1 MRRFRFRLAPL
12 LRLRSQLERSAKREL
27 ANAMAGVVTLDQRL
41 AAAAQGLKDCADQAA
56 RNGAVGQLA
65 RALEVGLQRHQ
76 WRLKVELQRA
86 QQKLDAVR
94 ADYVQKSR
102 DVRTLQNLRDERRE
116 EWRLAAQKAEQA
128 ELDELSRLARA
139 VGVVGD
145 NGIGIERTQGNEH
158 A

>member
-27 ANAMAGVVTLDQRL
+27 AQAMTAVNALDQRL

-65 RALEVGLQRHQ
+65 RALEIGLQRHQ
-76 WRLKVELQRA
+76 WRLKTELQRA
-86 QQKLDAVR
+86 QHKLEAVR
-94 ADYVQKSR
+94 IDYVQKSR

-116 EWRLAAQKAEQA
+116 EWRVAALKTEQT

-139 VGVVGD
+139 AVDGAGD
-145 NGIGIERTQGNEH
+145 LGIERTHGSEQE
-158 A
+158 